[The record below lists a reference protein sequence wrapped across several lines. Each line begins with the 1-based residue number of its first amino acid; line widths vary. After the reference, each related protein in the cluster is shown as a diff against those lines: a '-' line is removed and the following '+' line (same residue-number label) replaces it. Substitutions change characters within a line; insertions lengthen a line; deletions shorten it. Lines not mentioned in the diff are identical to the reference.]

1 MAFLRT
7 VSRCSV
13 SKKYG
18 LLIDNLNSGFGGKID
33 VNQAVRK
40 TTAAAASIV
49 QDQQKQT
56 VPHPKDSLDL
66 SFEDAKAAFKSK
78 TNWELLRALVVYQ
91 MCSYETLVTNN
102 MKVSDSSPILF
113 ILLSG

>member
-13 SKKYG
+13 PKKYG

-40 TTAAAASIV
+40 STAAATSLI
-49 QDQQKQT
+49 QDQQKQA
-56 VPHPKDSLDL
+56 VQSPKDPLDL
-66 SFEDAKAAFKSK
+66 TFEDAKAAFKSK
-78 TNWELLRALVVYQ
+78 TNWELIRALVVYQ
-91 MCSYETLVTNN
+91 ICSYETIVTNN
-102 MKVSDSSPILF
+102 MRVSKFHFKVA
-113 ILLSG
+113 G